1 MSSASATGGASAGSK
16 KPLIIILA
24 VIGVLALILGI
35 LYMVAGNS
43 LPSFLTSG
51 SHVKSGN
58 HLYRGAVCLVVGVV
72 ALIGAWL
79 SGRSSKASS

>member
-1 MSSASATGGASAGSK
+1 MSSASVSGGTSAGSK
-16 KPLIIILA
+16 KSLLIILA

-35 LYMVAGNS
+35 MYMVAGNS

-58 HLYRGAVCLVVGVV
+58 HLYRGAVCLVVAVV
-72 ALIGAWL
+72 AFIGAWL
-79 SGRSSKASS
+79 TGRSKATS

>member
-1 MSSASATGGASAGSK
+1 MSSASVSGGASAAGK
-16 KPLIIILA
+16 KPLVIVLA

-43 LPSFLTSG
+43 LPGFLTAG

-58 HLYRGAVCLVVGVV
+58 HLARGGVCLVVGVV
-72 ALIGAWL
+72 VLIGSWL
-79 SGRSSKASS
+79 TGRNKARS